1 MRRVA
6 ARVEHAEECALRHA
20 VIIRL
25 ARTSRRAGID
35 RATRGLTGGLSR
47 GRADAAVASI
57 AEGCSG
63 LNATAVGQIAVGSWS
78 FGRTTTY
85 GESDAADCQHSKDTW
100 IHQGPI
106 HRFPVFPFV
115 FFQYLARRLGCK
127 RPKSYSQFSYGLRH
141 TSRILNII
149 VRRTAWR

>member
-6 ARVEHAEECALRHA
+6 ARVEHA
-20 VIIRL
+20 
-25 ARTSRRAGID
+25 
-35 RATRGLTGGLSR
+35 
-47 GRADAAVASI
+47 SI
-57 AEGCSG
+57 AKGCSG
-63 LNATAVGQIAVGSWS
+63 LNATAVGQIAVDSWS

-85 GESDAADCQHSKDTW
+85 GESDAADCQLSKDAW

-141 TSRILNII
+141 TWRILNII
-149 VRRTAWR
+149 VCRTVDCIPAGCRPRPTVGFSTMLGSRNGT